1 MIATRTFGGDGPPV
15 LLLHGAG
22 GTADDVEDLARRLGR
37 FSTVA
42 VDLPGHGG
50 SDDGDWTWDAVLDR
64 LEEVVVGNPAV
75 VGHSLGGMLAVRW
88 ARRHPGCPAV
98 VNLDGN
104 GWPTTFPGLSSEE
117 VAARRAVLDDVF
129 RVQEEMLAAPLTVE
143 QAEGLV
149 AQQPPLRR
157 NLVPDGAAFR
167 LRPGQ
172 TSFAAIRGLIRDTR
186 TRDLYEGLT
195 VPTLAVV
202 ATRLFPAQEPF
213 ADLLTAQRLGVVAEL
228 ATGPGRARREV
239 VEIDATHG
247 MLVEAPERVAA
258 LVDAFLTDT
267 LGR

>member
-22 GTADDVEDLARRLGR
+22 GTADDVADLAGRLGR
-37 FSTVA
+37 YSTVA

-64 LEEVVVGNPAV
+64 LEGVVVGNPAV

-88 ARRHPGCPAV
+88 ARRHPECPAV

-117 VAARRAVLDDVF
+117 AAARRATLDDVF
-129 RVQEEMLAAPLTVE
+129 RAQEEMLAAPLSAE
-143 QAEGLV
+143 QADGLV
-149 AQQPPLRR
+149 AQQPTLRR
-157 NLVPDGAAFR
+157 NLVPDGDGFR
-167 LRPGQ
+167 LRPGR
-172 TSFAAIRGLIRDTR
+172 SSLAAIRGLIRDTG
-186 TRDLYEGLT
+186 TSELYEGLD

-228 ATGPGRARREV
+228 AAGPVDVHREV

-247 MLVEAPERVAA
+247 MLVEAPGPVAA
-258 LVDAFLTDT
+258 LVGSFLADT